1 MDVHDTYPT
10 WQINT
15 LCAEVAPPV
24 EELLQAAGKARYD
37 KTHECRDDMR
47 RQWHAHT
54 ERFVVPSWADPV
66 EAHSCLSSVHS

>member
-1 MDVHDTYPT
+1 MDVHDTYPR

-24 EELLQAAGKARYD
+24 EELLQAAGKARYG
-37 KTHECRDDMR
+37 KTHECRDDNDTLR
-47 RQWHAHT
+47 A
-54 ERFVVPSWADPV
+54 RFVVPSWADPV